1 MSDDATAFNPVGSV
15 SSCSVV
21 SDCWATV
28 FWTSTSGLA
37 PVTVIVSSIPPTAI
51 SASMLAV
58 NPAVSTTPSR
68 MTVEKPGRVK
78 VTE

>member
-21 SDCWATV
+21 SDCCAV
-28 FWTSTSGLA
+28 VLCTSTSGLA

-51 SASMLAV
+51 SASILAV

-68 MTVEKPGRVK
+68 MIVEKPGSVK
-78 VTE
+78 LTE

>member
-28 FWTSTSGLA
+28 LWMSTRGLA

-58 NPAVSTTPSR
+58 KPAVSTTPSR
-68 MTVEKPGRVK
+68 MTVEKPGSVK